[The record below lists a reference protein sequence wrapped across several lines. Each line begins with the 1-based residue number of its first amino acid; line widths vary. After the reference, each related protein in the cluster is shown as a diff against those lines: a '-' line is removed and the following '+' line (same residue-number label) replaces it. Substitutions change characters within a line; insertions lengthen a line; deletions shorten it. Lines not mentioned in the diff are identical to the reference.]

1 MLLRNTLSL
10 TPCLALFLLACNDTT
25 AHQQAQP
32 QAAPPQV
39 AAQND
44 QPADQPV
51 TTKTETAKPSAT
63 ILKESHP
70 ALRHHVAYAKHHIMA
85 RHASVAPAVTQNDS
99 PAEPAEAAQSSPAA
113 ANVIVPP
120 GTVLTVRL
128 TQELASKTSNAGDAF
143 TATVSEAVM
152 VDGKLLIPEGS
163 IVSGNVT
170 EATPMGT
177 IRQGVLHLTLN
188 SINLNGQDQPIQ
200 TSTVSEVEK
209 GKTESAGDLVD
220 SAGGVTVPAAGLAGA
235 GASAGLA
242 GAGKSAGLAGAGLKT
257 EAEAKASTV
266 VAALT
271 GNRDLVFPAQ
281 ASMKFTLEQALDIKP

>member
-10 TPCLALFLLACNDTT
+10 TPCLALFLLACNDNT

-32 QAAPPQV
+32 QAATPPV
-39 AAQND
+39 AAQKD
-44 QPADQPV
+44 LRTDQPV
-51 TTKTETAKPSAT
+51 TAGTESAKPSAT
-63 ILKESHP
+63 ILKESHS
-70 ALRHHVAYAKHHIMA
+70 ALHHHVAYHKHHPVA
-85 RHASVAPAVTQNDS
+85 RHAIAPAVAGNAPS
-99 PAEPAEAAQSSPAA
+99 AEPAEAAPIPPAA
-113 ANVIVPP
+113 ANVSVPP

-152 VDGKLLIPEGS
+152 VDGKPLIPEGS
-163 IVSGNVT
+163 TVSGKVT
-170 EATPMGT
+170 EAAPMGAV
-177 IRQGVLHLTLN
+177 GPGMLHLTLN

-200 TSTVSEVEK
+200 TSTVSELQK
-209 GKTESAGDLVD
+209 GKTESAGDLVG
-220 SAGGVTVPAAGLAGA
+220 SAGGVTATAAGLAGA
-235 GASAGLA
+235 G
-242 GAGKSAGLAGAGLKT
+242 KNVGLAGAGLKT
-257 EAEAKASTV
+257 EAEAKAGTV